1 MRRVYRFTAEVIFY
15 ERIILD
21 NPSSRNVDV
30 ARVSKTHVERATS
43 EAYRVSIVAR
53 FIRYGFFGAD
63 RADSRAGSR
72 EFDVET
78 RVPFLFEYLSAVA
91 LTLEL
96 CAVVFQSEISC
107 APMQISMAPDRM
119 VLECGGTVKALV
131 SEAPVQEKAKK
142 KIYIYIYIYIYIC
155 VYTYNTYIIHT
166 YMYNRDSHRDSA

>member
-1 MRRVYRFTAEVIFY
+1 MRRVYRFTAKVIFY

-21 NPSSRNVDV
+21 NPSSRNVNV

-43 EAYRVSIVAR
+43 EAYRCIGLQLHVASRQYRRAFYPLRVFRRRQGR
-53 FIRYGFFGAD
+53 FKGGL
-63 RADSRAGSR
+63 SR

-78 RVPFLFEYLSAVA
+78 RVPFLFEYLPAVA
-91 LTLEL
+91 LTLEP

-131 SEAPVQEKAKK
+131 SEAPVQEKRKK
-142 KIYIYIYIYIYIC
+142 RNIDIY
-155 VYTYNTYIIHT
+155 THIIHI
-166 YMYNRDSHRDSA
+166 